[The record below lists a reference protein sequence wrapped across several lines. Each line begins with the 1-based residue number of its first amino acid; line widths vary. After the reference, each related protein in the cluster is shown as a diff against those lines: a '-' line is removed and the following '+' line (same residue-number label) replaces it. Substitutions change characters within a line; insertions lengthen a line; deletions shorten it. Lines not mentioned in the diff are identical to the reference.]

1 MNNQGNFTEPYGL
14 AKYPSNLMKL
24 LIPTRLKRN
33 RGYVAIIVLAL
44 IGFGTLP
51 FYVDVDS
58 FFAYYLFICF
68 VYIILAQGWNIVAG
82 YTGQISLGSH
92 AFFGL
97 GAYATAILWL
107 RDVTHTWYFFDP
119 LVMFLSGLVSA
130 VFAVIIGIPTLSR
143 LRGDY
148 FSFATLAA
156 AQVLVILILRG
167 GKFTQGAMGLR
178 LPGTYFTDMG
188 IYYWTAL
195 FLAILA
201 TAAIYF
207 IIRSRIGLAL
217 RAISEDEV
225 SAASHGIHIL
235 WYKLLAF
242 ATGAFIMGVC
252 GSLFAYYLFFVSPSA
267 VLNLNWLFLPILI
280 CILGGNGTVLGPII
294 GAFVVGALFSYG
306 DVLIGRVHPM
316 LSGILIILVMKFLP
330 TGLIGLK
337 DRISPRRRE
346 RRAIS

>member
-1 MNNQGNFTEPYGL
+1 MKDKSDFSEPSRL
-14 AKYPSNLMKL
+14 AKSPSNLLKTL
-24 LIPTRLKRN
+24 APTRLKKN
-33 RGYVAIIVLAL
+33 RIYVIAIVLVIIVFA
-44 IGFGTLP
+44 TLP

-68 VYIILAQGWNIVAG
+68 LYILLAQGWNIVSG

-97 GAYATAILWL
+97 GAYATAIIWL
-107 RDVTHTWYFFDP
+107 HDVTKTWYFFDP
-119 LVMFLSGLVSA
+119 LVMFLSGLVAA
-130 VFAVIIGIPTLSR
+130 VFALIIGIPTLSR

-156 AQVLVILILRG
+156 AQVLTVLVLRG
-167 GKFTQGAMGLR
+167 GKFTEGAMGLR

-195 FLAILA
+195 LLAILA
-201 TAAIYF
+201 TAAVYF
-207 IIRSRIGLAL
+207 ITRSRIGLAFT
-217 RAISEDEV
+217 AISEDEM
-225 SAASHGIHIL
+225 SAASHGVHIL
-235 WYKLLAF
+235 WYKILAF
-242 ATGAFIMGVC
+242 TISAFIIGIS
-252 GSLFAYYLFFVSPSA
+252 GSLYAYYIFSISPPA

-280 CILGGNGTVLGPII
+280 CVLGGNGTVLGPII

-306 DVLIGRVHPM
+306 DVLIGRIHPM

-330 TGLIGLK
+330 TGLVGLK
-337 DRISPRRRE
+337 DKILSRR
-346 RRAIS
+346 